1 MINRLDRYTS
11 VAILLHWL
19 IAAGVLGQIALGWWM
34 IDIPKLPPGVRAYW
48 FNLHKSIGLT
58 IALLVFV
65 RILWRLAHR
74 PPPLPNAVPAWQRR
88 AAAVNHAL
96 LYGCLVVMPL
106 AGYLGSTFSGYPIK
120 YFGIAL
126 PNWGWDAPAFKAL
139 ASTVHLGAAWLFMAL
154 IAVHIGAALKHWLVA
169 RDGVFERM
177 LPRRRT
183 ESVVPALGAALL
195 LLVAM
200 WAALVLAQEKE
211 QAHGEQA
218 HKQQLHQ
225 EQDNFARA
233 ALLEEIGRRLF
244 FDTRLSEP
252 PGVACASCHEPQ
264 RAFSGD
270 NGSGLPVARGS
281 KPTSIG
287 TRNAPTLMYLA
298 TAPAFGFITDRDD
311 KRVPV
316 GGFFWDGRAATLEAQ
331 ATQPL
336 LNPLEMNNADAA
348 SLAAKV
354 SRGDHAVLM
363 RRAFGNDVLAD
374 PQRALQA
381 IALTLAAFQRT
392 QAFAPF
398 TSKFDYVM
406 RGQAQ
411 FTEQEQRGLSLF
423 TIRQKGN
430 CAQCH
435 TVDTDSRDPHKSLFT
450 NFGYHALGVPRN
462 GAVPRNADAAH
473 VDLGLCGPTRTDL
486 DGADGKHWCGFFKTP
501 TLRNIAATAPYMHNG
516 KFATL
521 REAVAFY
528 ATRDTE
534 PQRWYRGAKFD
545 DLPAELHANVDRETP
560 PYHREPGRRA
570 PLNDE
575 EIDDIVAFLQTLTD
589 GYRPF

>member
-1 MINRLDRYTS
+1 MRRTFDRYTT
-11 VAILLHWL
+11 VAIALHWL
-19 IAAGVLGQIALGWWM
+19 IAAGVLAQIALGWWM
-34 IDIPKLPPGVRAYW
+34 LDIPKSPPGFRAWW

-65 RILWRLAHR
+65 RIAWRLVHR
-74 PPPLPNAVPAWQRR
+74 PPPLPNTVPAWQRR
-88 AAAVNHAL
+88 AATINHAL
-96 LYGCLVVMPL
+96 LYACLIVMPV

-126 PNWGWDAPAFKAL
+126 PNWGWDAPALKSV
-139 ASTVHLGAAWLFMAL
+139 ASRVHLGTAWLFMAL
-154 IAVHIGAALKHWLVA
+154 TAVHVAAALKHALVV
-169 RDGVFERM
+169 RDGVFARM
-177 LPRRRT
+177 LPPRPIR
-183 ESVVPALGAALL
+183 P
-195 LLVAM
+195 M
-200 WAALVLAQEKE
+200 VLAVLALAAVSATLAFAQDRAQAQDE
-211 QAHGEQA
+211 QPDREHAE
-218 HKQQLHQ
+218 
-225 EQDNFARA
+225 FART

-252 PGVACASCHEPQ
+252 AGVACASCHEPA

-281 KPTSIG
+281 KPTSLG

-298 TAPAFGFITDRDD
+298 TAPAFGFIADRDG
-311 KRVPV
+311 KRVPA
-316 GGFFWDGRAATLEAQ
+316 GGFFWDGRAPTLEAQ
-331 ATQPL
+331 ATLPM
-336 LNPLEMNNADAA
+336 LNPLEMNNPDAA
-348 SLAAKV
+348 SLVAKV
-354 SRGDHAVLM
+354 ARGEHAVWL
-363 RRAFGNDVLAD
+363 RRSFGKEVFAD

-381 IALTLAAFQRT
+381 MGTALAAFQRT

-398 TSKFDYVM
+398 TSKFDYVQ

-430 CAQCH
+430 CAHCH
-435 TVDTDSRDPHKSLFT
+435 TVDTDSRDPRASLFT

-473 VDLGLCGPTRTDL
+473 VDLGVCGPARTDL
-486 DGADGKHWCGFFKTP
+486 DDAEAKRWCGFFKTP
-501 TLRNIAATAPYMHNG
+501 TLRNVAATAPYMHNG

-528 ATRDTE
+528 ATRDTD
-534 PQRWYRGAKFD
+534 PQRWYPGAKFD

-570 PLNDE
+570 PLDDE
-575 EIDDIVAFLQTLTD
+575 EIDDIVAFLHTLTD
-589 GYRPF
+589 GYRPL